1 MEDWKIVKLKDLKI
15 MNIFSRVSV
24 VFFLFI
30 IVSSFQLIKTTLN
43 LTVRDE
49 VGNTVEGAT
58 VQLFE
63 TEDDYVAEKNVAVEG
78 VTDAK
83 GVLKLKDLKA
93 MSYFVIVRKDDKD
106 NSGGGE
112 RTGKLEEKRI
122 NKVTVVI
129 Q

>member
-1 MEDWKIVKLKDLKI
+1 MKRHLLTGIVAGLL
-15 MNIFSRVSV
+15 
-24 VFFLFI
+24 I
-30 IVSSFQLIKTTLN
+30 ILSGFQIIKTTLN

-49 VGNTVEGAT
+49 VGNTMEGAT

-63 TEDDYVAEKNVAVEG
+63 KEEDYVAEKNVAVEG
-78 VTDAK
+78 TTDAK
-83 GVLKLKDLKA
+83 GILKLKDLKA

-122 NKVTVVI
+122 NKVTIVI

>member
-1 MEDWKIVKLKDLKI
+1 MKSTLRILFAL
-15 MNIFSRVSV
+15 S
-24 VFFLFI
+24 FL
-30 IVSSFQLIKTTLN
+30 VLSQSFQLIKTTLN

-63 TEDDYVAEKNVAVEG
+63 KEEDYTAEKNVAVEG
-78 VTDAK
+78 TTDAK
-83 GVLKLKDLKA
+83 GILKLKDLKA

-122 NKVTVVI
+122 NKVTIVI